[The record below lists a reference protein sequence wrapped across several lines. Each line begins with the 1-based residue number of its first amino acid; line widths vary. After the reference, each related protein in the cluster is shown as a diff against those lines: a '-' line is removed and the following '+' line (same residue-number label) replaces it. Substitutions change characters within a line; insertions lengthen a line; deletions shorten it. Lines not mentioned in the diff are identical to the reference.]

1 MPSDLNPTFTVG
13 NRMVTE
19 IYEPNVWHSQR
30 EISTL
35 LTQINAPLLTYRLIL
50 YIIILPYFHMR
61 EPIVEWKQRGSN
73 F

>member
-1 MPSDLNPTFTVG
+1 
-13 NRMVTE
+13 MVTE
-19 IYEPNVWHSQR
+19 IYERNVWHSQQER
-30 EISTL
+30 FPHYL
-35 LTQINAPLLTYRLIL
+35 NQINAPLLAYRLIL

>member
-1 MPSDLNPTFTVG
+1 
-13 NRMVTE
+13 MVTE

-35 LTQINAPLLTYRLIL
+35 LTQINAPLLAYRLIL